1 MLSLQ
6 KAIIYELSVRDF
18 TSHPSCHATHKYKL
32 LGLIEEGLK
41 NNDLEIGVDYLK
53 SLGVSHIPNNAD
65 IRL

>member
-1 MLSLQ
+1 MN
-6 KAIIYELSVRDF
+6 YVRDF

-53 SLGVSHIPNNAD
+53 S
-65 IRL
+65 